1 MTTFQSGPAT
11 TCPRNLPQHFN
22 GCTCVAAPG
31 GMTSEVDMD
40 LGAVLPE
47 MGSSQADL
55 LREQI
60 EAVRREAYEAGQRHA
75 FAKAGSLIMEFD
87 DPAYALDGHVLK
99 DPDGKFQV
107 TVDHENGDQMAV
119 KVLHSASESL
129 RAYALGGF
137 KEDAEKWAAGRTL
150 DDEVDFSLGSEQ
162 PGQKV
167 QCPKCADHPGYGY
180 RISDTL
186 ASGSCDACN
195 GTAEQIVPGDDAV
208 ECTYCYGSGMTDST
222 TECPVC
228 RMGKMAPTPSGQD
241 EVFVPGHGTFYRSG
255 DVDGRTV
262 GPGTPYA
269 IRLEA
274 NRPLSDSEMQ
284 RAAQLLGYNYRAT
297 VAGESLGDPHRDSDR
312 SFIVSADTT
321 KSRRD
326 DLGIALEEFED
337 NLATTLHEGS
347 PVRTTDRKGPGTKGT
362 RLVDGLHDS
371 SLSFTAY
378 YDDVC

>member
-1 MTTFQSGPAT
+1 MTTFQTGPVNTMCA
-11 TCPRNLPQHFN
+11 RNLPQHFN
-22 GCTCVAAPG
+22 GCTCTPG
-31 GMTSEVDMD
+31 TGGPTGEVDID
-40 LGAVLPE
+40 LSE

-55 LREQI
+55 LMEQI
-60 EAVRREAYEAGQRHA
+60 EAVRREAYEAGQRDA
-75 FAKAGSLIMEFD
+75 FAQMGVTPEPAEV
-87 DPAYALDGHVLK
+87 DPATLA
-99 DPDGKFQV
+99 P
-107 TVDHENGDQMAV
+107 GD
-119 KVLHSASESL
+119 
-129 RAYALGGF
+129 
-137 KEDAEKWAAGRTL
+137 
-150 DDEVDFSLGSEQ
+150 
-162 PGQKV
+162 KV

-195 GTAEQIVPGDDAV
+195 GMAEQTIPGDDAV

-228 RMGKMAPTPSGQD
+228 RMGKMTPTPSGQD
-241 EVFVPGHGTFYRSG
+241 EVFVPGYGTFYRSG

-274 NRPLSDSEMQ
+274 NRPLSDGEMQ

-337 NLATTLHEGS
+337 NLDSTLRDGS
-347 PVRTTDRKGPGTKGT
+347 PIRTTDRKGPGTKGT
-362 RLVDGLHDS
+362 RLVDGLADP
-371 SLSFTAY
+371 SLSFTPY
-378 YDDVC
+378 YDDC